1 MPAILADSLAERRA
15 HIESGGDFLYTFF
28 MERKLEK
35 LPMKQYTIHLEK
47 QESDFYEKA
56 AADMNMPVE
65 DLLQAV
71 LLKYAADLAKKAL
84 AAGRTGEE
92 T

>member
-1 MPAILADSLAERRA
+1 MNEELKNGL
-15 HIESGGDFLYTFF
+15 
-28 MERKLEK
+28 
-35 LPMKQYTIHLEK
+35 
-47 QESDFYEKA
+47 EKA